1 MVKITIWMANVR
13 KLVLLL
19 AAAALAIG
27 LVVWSNSSAGEEG
40 GSAPQ
45 VEKSAANSCG
55 FERAMCC
62 QWLRFQIVLLC
73 TVARCNCQWLCYFE
87 YNMSMIAPSRG

>member
-45 VEKSAANSCG
+45 VNGGHGCAFRS
-55 FERAMCC
+55 R
-62 QWLRFQIVLLC
+62 IVLLV
-73 TVARCNCQWLCYFE
+73 VAL
-87 YNMSMIAPSRG
+87 G